1 MTYRTRV
8 LVEVAMKAQPRP
20 SADLCT
26 REAVLNLAPL
36 AIARSLATSLLLFV
50 LLCAL
55 WGVVLVMGLASFQ

>member
-1 MTYRTRV
+1 
-8 LVEVAMKAQPRP
+8 MKAQPRP
-20 SADLCT
+20 SADLWT